1 MARAYSDDL
10 RRRVVEAVE
19 GGASCRI
26 AAARY
31 QVSVSFVVKLMQRW
45 RTMATVTAKPVG
57 GQRPYRLA
65 RHAELVREL
74 VAARPDLTLEELR
87 GDLAKHGVQ
96 VGRSSIDRFLNKLGL
111 TRKKRRSMPASR
123 AAPMLPEPEQPGAPH
138 SQT

>member
-19 GGASCRI
+19 GGASCRV

-45 RTMATVTAKPVG
+45 RSAATVTAKPVG

-65 RHAELVREL
+65 GRAELVRWPG
-74 VAARPDLTLEELR
+74 ARIWTLEELR

-96 VGRSSIDRFLNKLGL
+96 VGRSSVDRFLNKLGL